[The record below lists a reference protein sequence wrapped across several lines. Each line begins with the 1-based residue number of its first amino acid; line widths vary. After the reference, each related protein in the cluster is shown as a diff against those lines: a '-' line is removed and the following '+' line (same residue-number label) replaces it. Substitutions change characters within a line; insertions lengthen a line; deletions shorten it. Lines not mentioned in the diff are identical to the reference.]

1 MNYSS
6 FINSK
11 KEIEPLC
18 YKGLNY
24 RQRRVLSAKAS
35 GIYMQHHHIIPKSSQ
50 KVVDNSNNNL
60 VALTP
65 TDHIIA
71 HVLLY
76 NEDKTNMKNY
86 RTIFLMSKNLDDL
99 DAINSNRKII
109 DKFYEE
115 KQASKLSIEELKA
128 RIKKWS
134 KKAAKK
140 YYENNKEEINAK
152 SRLVYSENIEK
163 HREAAKERVRKYR
176 QNLKVNREKERIRK
190 QKYRQKLKE
199 QQQ

>member
-86 RTIFLMSKNLDDL
+86 RTIFLMSKNLVDL
-99 DAINSNRKII
+99 DAIKSNRKII
-109 DKFYEE
+109 DQFHEE
-115 KQASKLSIEELKA
+115 REASKLSIEEINA

-134 KKAAKK
+134 KKATKK
-140 YYENNKEEINAK
+140 YYENNKEKINAK
-152 SRLVYSENIEK
+152 SRLVYAENIEK
-163 HREAAKERVRKYR
+163 HREAAKKRVR
-176 QNLKVNREKERIRK
+176 
-190 QKYRQKLKE
+190 KYRQKLKE

>member
-11 KEIEPLC
+11 KEREPLC

-24 RQRRVLSAKAS
+24 RQRRFLSAKAS
-35 GIYMQHHHIIPKSSQ
+35 GVYMEHHHITPRSSQ
-50 KVVDNSNNNL
+50 KVVDNSSNNL

-86 RTIFLMSKNLDDL
+86 KTIFLMSKHLDDL

-109 DKFYEE
+109 DQFYEE
-115 KQASKLSIEELKA
+115 KKASELSIEELNA
-128 RIKKWS
+128 RIKKEGKKAS
-134 KKAAKK
+134 KKH
-140 YYENNKEEINAK
+140 YENNKEKIKENHKLNAKEINAK
-152 SRLVYSENIEK
+152 RRLVYAENIEK
-163 HREAAKERVRKYR
+163 HREAVKARMKKH
-176 QNLKVNREKERIRK
+176 
-190 QKYRQKLKE
+190 RQKLKE